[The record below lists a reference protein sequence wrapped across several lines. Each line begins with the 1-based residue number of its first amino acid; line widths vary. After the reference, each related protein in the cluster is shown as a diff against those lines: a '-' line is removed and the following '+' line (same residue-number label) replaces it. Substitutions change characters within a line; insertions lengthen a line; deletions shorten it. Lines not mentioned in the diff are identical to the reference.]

1 MKLPDWTPRFLR
13 KPDLAAARPW
23 LRGAFSRNLGFKV
36 LAVVFAFSGWA
47 MVQGKQ
53 VVEQK
58 ARVKLQWLIPED
70 LALLGELP
78 DSISL
83 TASGSQVFVRDLRRA
98 ELFLRVD
105 LSDAAPGVQAVEF
118 EDRHIDNL
126 PQNVHVVGLSPA
138 RIEFELDERVSKQVK
153 LEPTIAGEPRSGLR
167 LVGMELEPRTV
178 LVEGPASAL
187 VGVTEIPTTPIE
199 LDRIERSGRLEI
211 AEGPMPDW
219 LHRVDD
225 VPIMVS
231 LKLEPITASTELS
244 GVPVVVRSKGWT
256 TEIQTAELRLSGP
269 VSVIEA
275 LSSDDATITITV
287 DPQAAPEPL
296 TAARGEG
303 RAVISVVLPNLDQV
317 QIDEL
322 IPSSIELIPV
332 P

>member
-1 MKLPDWTPRFLR
+1 MDIPSWLQRFAR
-13 KPDLAAARPW
+13 KPDLAEIRPW

-58 ARVKLQWLIPED
+58 ARVKLQWLLPDD
-70 LALLGELP
+70 LALVGDLP

-98 ELFLRVD
+98 DLWLRVD

-118 EDRHIDNL
+118 EERHIDNL
-126 PQNVHVVGLSPA
+126 PQNVHVVSLSPA
-138 RIEFELDERVSKQVK
+138 RLEFELDERVSKQVK
-153 LEPTIAGEPRSGLR
+153 LEPTITGEPKKGLR
-167 LVGMELEPRTV
+167 LVGMQIEPRTV
-178 LVEGPASAL
+178 LLEGPAAAL
-187 VGVTEIPTTPIE
+187 VGVTSIPTTPIE
-199 LDRIERSGRLEI
+199 LDRLERSGRVEI
-211 AEGPMPDW
+211 SEGVLPDW

-231 LKLEPITASTELS
+231 LDLEPVTASTELS
-244 GVPVVVRSKGWT
+244 AVPVVVRTKGWT
-256 TEIQTAELRLSGP
+256 TDVETAGLRISGP

-275 LSSDDATITITV
+275 IRADKATITITV
-287 DPQAAPEPL
+287 DPEHGPDPL
-296 TAARGEG
+296 MAKRGPG
-303 RAVISVVLPNLDQV
+303 PAVIDVVLPNHEQIA
-317 QIDEL
+317 IDEL
-322 IPSSIELIPV
+322 IPSTIEVRPV